1 MDYKHVTARGG
12 SCSLRISGPDS
23 RHTVL
28 LLPGAGDAP
37 DVYDGVAERLH
48 NSDLKAV
55 AVEDVD
61 GLDHTAVL
69 EVLDELSLP
78 WVHVAGSREGA
89 DLAWTLAAR
98 TFGRLAS
105 LVVCDRGHPAV
116 PDDKGDVLA
125 ADCPPVELPTTVV
138 VGSSLRRPSADGS
151 GRLVYGDFRVVQLDG
166 VDDIPSGATAA
177 LATEIVLR
185 TSPW

>member
-1 MDYKHVTARGG
+1 M
-12 SCSLRISGPDS
+12 RIAGPDS

-28 LLPGAGDAP
+28 LLPGAGDAA

-48 NSDLKAV
+48 NSDLSTV
-55 AVEDVD
+55 AVENVE
-61 GLDHTAVL
+61 GLDHTAIL
-69 EVLDELSLP
+69 EVLDELALP
-78 WVHVAGSREGA
+78 WVHVVGNREGA
-89 DLAWTLAAR
+89 ELAWTLAAR

-116 PDDKGDVLA
+116 PDEEGNVLA
-125 ADCPPVELPTTVV
+125 ADCPPVELPTTIV
-138 VGSSLRRPSADGS
+138 VGSSLRRASADGS

-166 VDDIPSGATAA
+166 VGDVPSEATPA